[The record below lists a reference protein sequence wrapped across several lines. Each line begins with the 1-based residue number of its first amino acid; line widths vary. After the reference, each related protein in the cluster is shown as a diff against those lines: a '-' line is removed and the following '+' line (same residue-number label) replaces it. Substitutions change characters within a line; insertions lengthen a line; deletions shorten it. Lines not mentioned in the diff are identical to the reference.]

1 MTLAQ
6 LRRAQGLR
14 QIDLAQRLGIVQS
27 RVSAIEKTPLGS
39 LEWGT
44 LRSYLE
50 ALGVHAQITVLTPDG
65 DPIRLG

>member
-14 QIDLAQRLGIVQS
+14 QIDLAQRLGVVQS
-27 RVSAIEKTPLGS
+27 RVSAIEKTPLTN

-44 LRSYLE
+44 VRSYLE
-50 ALGVHAQITVLTPDG
+50 AIGVHAQITAQTTDG
-65 DPIRLG
+65 DAIHLR

>member
-14 QIDLAQRLGIVQS
+14 QIDLAQRLGVVQS
-27 RVSAIEKTPLGS
+27 RVSAIESTPLAS

-50 ALGVHAQITVLTPDG
+50 ALGVHAQITATTTDG